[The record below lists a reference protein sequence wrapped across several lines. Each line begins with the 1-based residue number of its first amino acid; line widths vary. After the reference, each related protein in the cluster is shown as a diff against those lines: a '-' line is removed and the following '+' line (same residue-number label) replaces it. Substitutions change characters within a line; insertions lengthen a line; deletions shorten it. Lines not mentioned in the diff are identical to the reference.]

1 MSGYIGITVTKEEI
15 EDAIRKGI
23 EPKVF
28 AEMLQKRL
36 YMAER
41 DYYAQLVVDWLEGK
55 LKI

>member
-1 MSGYIGITVTKEEI
+1 MSGYIGIMVTKEEI

-28 AEMLQKRL
+28 AEMLQNRL

-41 DYYAQLVVDWLEGK
+41 DYYA
-55 LKI
+55 